1 MKRVSRKTAKRGGGG
16 RRRRTMKGGNPSS
29 RSNREIPAEWFVD
42 DGKMRRIPSSFLNER
57 SMVPDQTQHLSLQF
71 LNTRISTELNDL
83 RQQIKKLNNDIKEL
97 KLNNNLMADTVSS
110 LAIVPHEDPNIG
122 VDFFEPLI
130 RYNRGSLASTRL
142 QNHI

>member
-16 RRRRTMKGGNPSS
+16 RRRRTMQGGTPSS

-110 LAIVPHEDPNIG
+110 LAIVHHEDPNIG
-122 VDFFEPLI
+122 VDFFAPLI

>member
-130 RYNRGSLASTRL
+130 RYYRGSLASTRL